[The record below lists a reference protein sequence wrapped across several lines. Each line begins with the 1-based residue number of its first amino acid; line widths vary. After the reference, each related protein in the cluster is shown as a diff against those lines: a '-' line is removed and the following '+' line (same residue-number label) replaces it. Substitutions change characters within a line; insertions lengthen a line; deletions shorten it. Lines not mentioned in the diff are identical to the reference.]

1 MSMQEWIALAIAAG
15 ILVVIVSAFWRIIL
29 AEDHKE

>member
-1 MSMQEWIALAIAAG
+1 MSAQEWIALGIAAG

-29 AEDHKE
+29 AEDRKE